1 MRGGCSQ
8 PSDPRSRDG
17 GDALK
22 LCRFDADRLGV
33 VEAACVRDVTQVLER
48 LPAHRWPAP
57 VGDALVAHLRD
68 LRPFIEAAW
77 ERAPCIDLAR
87 VSLRSPVANPGKVIA
102 VRGNYR
108 GAGGDGTGIPTA
120 PDLFLKAATSVAGP
134 ADGIALGLPGRR
146 VDHEVELVVVVGR
159 RVEQATD
166 AALPDVV
173 AGYCVGV
180 DVTMRGPEDRGLRK
194 SLDSFTVLGPWLT
207 TADEVADPGG
217 LAIELAINGEV
228 RQHGHTSRLS
238 HGVPALLAAA
248 ARYFTLQPGDLLMT
262 GTPPGVGPL
271 EPGDA
276 VRCSIEGLGTMDVEV
291 R

>member
-1 MRGGCSQ
+1 M
-8 PSDPRSRDG
+8 
-17 GDALK
+17 
-22 LCRFDADRLGV
+22 
-33 VEAACVRDVTQVLER
+33 RDVTQVLER

-57 VGDALVAHLRD
+57 AGDSLIAHLAE
-68 LRPFIEAAW
+68 LRPYIEAACAGA
-77 ERAPCIDLAR
+77 EAIDLAR
-87 VSLRSPVANPGKVIA
+87 LSLRSPVANPGKIIA

-108 GAGGDGTGIPTA
+108 RTDGDCTGIATV
-120 PDLFLKAATSVAGP
+120 PDLFLKAASSVAGP

-159 RVEQATD
+159 RVERAAD
-166 AALPDVV
+166 AARPDVV

-180 DVTMRGPEDRGLRK
+180 DLTMRGPEDRGLRK
-194 SLDSFTVLGPWLT
+194 SLDGFTVLGPWLT
-207 TADEVADPGG
+207 TADEVEEPGG

-228 RQHGHTSRLS
+228 RQRGHTSRLS

-248 ARYFTLQPGDLLMT
+248 AGYFTLQPGDLLMT

-271 EPGDA
+271 ESGDA
-276 VRCSIEGLGTMDVEV
+276 VRCSIEGLGTMDVGV